1 MTSTHPPRT
10 TLLSL
15 TQSSKAYPPMDLR
28 WRPKLTFS
36 SDLQEQKARA
46 SICSTES
53 GMSIS
58 TRSEVWKASGPM
70 DVMLPSNDTR
80 VKSS

>member
-1 MTSTHPPRT
+1 
-10 TLLSL
+10 
-15 TQSSKAYPPMDLR
+15 MDLR
-28 WRPKLTFS
+28 WRPNLTFS
-36 SDLQEQKARA
+36 NDLQEQKARA
-46 SICSTES
+46 SMCSTES